1 MITNSEEANKYYELV
16 NVYIDNYT
24 EKWKIKPTN
33 LGKYLLKNDKLIKF
47 LERNGLKD
55 IKNIERVIKD
65 IIEDRE
71 NMERDTVKTF
81 ENFKFFE
88 SDEFKVLDIK
98 QCLHK
103 GIEKSNIE
111 HEKIL
116 ADIFDVSLSHVDI
129 VDSDKHL
136 FKIEGLRG
144 DTECV
149 IYTESELLV
158 IKQNIREYCL
168 NNILERSIKMDV
180 INLDIQIGNFINEE
194 KFNNYIDGLISIDK
208 IREIIKNIL
217 NCSDIKLYKGFIGID
232 PSEAKLPRSPW
243 KWIL

>member
-1 MITNSEEANKYYELV
+1 MITNSDDANKYYQLV
-16 NVYIDNYT
+16 NKYIDDYT
-24 EKWKIKPTN
+24 EKWKIRPAN
-33 LGKYLLKNDKLIKF
+33 LGKYLLKNNKLIKF

-103 GIEKSNIE
+103 GINKSNIE

-116 ADIFDVSLSHVDI
+116 ADYFDVSLSHVDVI
-129 VDSDKHL
+129 DSDRHL

-149 IYTESELLV
+149 IYTENELGI
-158 IKQNIREYCL
+158 IKQNMNDYCL
-168 NNILERSIKMDV
+168 NKTIGESIK
-180 INLDIQIGNFINEE
+180 LDIIDIDLNIGEFLDED
-194 KFNNYIDGLISIDK
+194 KFNTYINKLTSIDQ
-208 IREIIKNIL
+208 IKTTICRIL
-217 NCSDIKLYKGFIGID
+217 NCEDLGDENNLIGKI
-232 PSEAKLPRSPW
+232 
-243 KWIL
+243 